1 MSVVIRRL
9 KLASIG
15 IAALVMGGAGWL
27 AVAPPEILRVGTGYA
42 AKIVCSNV
50 FIANRDPN
58 AVLQEDVQA
67 AQNPALKL
75 LRQTVDRKAN
85 TVTTYFLGV
94 FAPSIALYR
103 PGLGCANVVDGHVD
117 EAQKITLPAADIAPA
132 KAVASTA
139 PWPEGMGAAQS
150 DPALKAIFADPAL
163 MGQGMRAVL
172 VMRGGKLIGEA
183 YGKGFGPA
191 TPLLGWSMTKTVTAA
206 LVGLRVQ
213 VGAMRLDQDHLFP
226 QWNNDG
232 RSAIKLSDLMA
243 MQSGLLF
250 NEDYSDLADVTR
262 MLYLERDQVG
272 FVASRPLIAK
282 PGTTFSYSTGSA
294 VLVSRL
300 WMNSL
305 PTQADA
311 LRYPKDALFSPLGMT
326 SAVLEPDENGT
337 FGGGSYLYAT
347 ARDWGKFAQMLLQ
360 DGVWNGKRMLPIG
373 YLGMMQQPT
382 KASDG
387 IYTKGFMWR
396 VGPQPSAQ
404 SEAGLPADT
413 VWLQGHDGQTIAIIP
428 SASLIV
434 LRMGLTPLSVGY
446 KPQNLLRAVIAAL
459 Q

>member
-1 MSVVIRRL
+1 MALVIRGL
-9 KLASIG
+9 KF
-15 IAALVMGGAGWL
+15 AALGVAALTAGAAGWL

-50 FIANRDPN
+50 FIAHRDPDT
-58 AVLQEDVQA
+58 VLQVDVQA

-75 LRQTVDRKAN
+75 LRQTVDREAN

-94 FAPSIALYR
+94 FSPSVALYR
-103 PGLGCANVVDGHVD
+103 PGLGCANVVDGRVD
-117 EAQKITLPAADIAPA
+117 EARKIALPAVD
-132 KAVASTA
+132 VASANGVTSTA
-139 PWPEGMGAAQS
+139 PWPEGMGAAES

-183 YGKGFGPA
+183 YGKGFGPN

-213 VGAMRLDQDHLFP
+213 AGAMRLDQDHLFP
-226 QWNNDG
+226 QWSGDG

-243 MQSGLLF
+243 MQSGLMF
-250 NEDYSDLADVTR
+250 DEDYSDLADVTR

-272 FVASRPLIAK
+272 FVASRPLIAT
-282 PGTTFSYSTGSA
+282 PGTTFAYSTGSA

-311 LRYPKDALFSPLGMT
+311 LRYPKDALFTPLGMT
-326 SAVLEPDENGT
+326 SATLEADENGT
-337 FGGGSYLYAT
+337 FDGGSYLYAT

-360 DGVWNGKRMLPIG
+360 DGVWNGKRLLPIG
-373 YLGMMQQPT
+373 YLGMMQQRT
-382 KASDG
+382 KASNG
-387 IYTKGFMWR
+387 IYTQGFMWR

-413 VWLQGHDGQTIAIIP
+413 VWMQGHDGQTIAIVP
-428 SASLIV
+428 SAGLIV
-434 LRMGLTPLSVGY
+434 MRMGLTPLSVGY
-446 KPQNLLRAVIAAL
+446 KPQNLLRAVVAAL

>member
-1 MSVVIRRL
+1 MALVIRLL
-9 KLASIG
+9 KF
-15 IAALVMGGAGWL
+15 AAVGVVAVTVGAAGWL

-50 FIANRDPN
+50 FIAHRDPDT
-58 AVLQEDVQA
+58 VLQEDVQA

-75 LRQTVDRKAN
+75 LRQTVDRQAN

-94 FAPSIALYR
+94 FAPSVALYR
-103 PGLGCANVVDGHVD
+103 PGLGCANVVDGRVD
-117 EAQKITLPAADIAPA
+117 EARKIALPATDVASA
-132 KAVASTA
+132 KTVTSTA
-139 PWPEGMGAAQS
+139 PWPEGMGAAES
-150 DPALKAIFADPAL
+150 DPALKAIFSDPAL

-172 VMRGGKLIGEA
+172 VMRNGKLIGEA
-183 YGKGFGPA
+183 YGKGFGPT

-213 VGAMRLDQDHLFP
+213 AGAMRLDQDHLFP
-226 QWNNDG
+226 QWNGDG

-250 NEDYSDLADVTR
+250 DEDYSDLADVTR

-272 FVASRPLIAK
+272 FVASRPLIAA
-282 PGTTFSYSTGSA
+282 PGTTFNYSTGSA

-311 LRYPKDALFSPLGMT
+311 LRYPKEALFTPLGMT
-326 SAVLEPDENGT
+326 SAMLEADEKGT
-337 FGGGSYLYAT
+337 FDGGSYLYAT

-373 YLGMMQQPT
+373 YLGMMQQRT
-382 KASDG
+382 KASSG
-387 IYTKGFMWR
+387 IYTQGFMWR

-404 SEAGLPADT
+404 SETGLPADA

-434 LRMGLTPLSVGY
+434 MRMGLTPLSVGY